1 MKFRGRIIRISNTSS
16 GIVIP
21 KAYIDNGQLNL
32 GQIYEIEVKKENE

>member
-1 MKFRGRIIRISNTSS
+1 MKFKGKIIKISKISS

-32 GQIYEIEVKKENE
+32 GQIYEIEVIKNE